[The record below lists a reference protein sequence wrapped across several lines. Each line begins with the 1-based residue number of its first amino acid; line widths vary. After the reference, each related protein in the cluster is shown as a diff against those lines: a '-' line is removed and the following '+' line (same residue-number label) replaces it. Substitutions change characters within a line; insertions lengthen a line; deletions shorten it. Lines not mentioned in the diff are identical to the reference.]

1 MTTIPVE
8 PGFVV
13 VVPLF
18 DNDGIAGL
26 AEHPVAAW
34 RIEADSGQRV
44 PIVDHDEVEDEID
57 VEEEIEKGRYAL
69 QHPDGSYHFA
79 DGERCDNEDAVVES
93 FEKRFAFEP
102 STRLTTD
109 RNATLFMVV
118 AFGIVVLMLWMG

>member
-1 MTTIPVE
+1 MTTIPAE
-8 PGFVV
+8 TGFVV
-13 VVPLF
+13 VIPLF

-34 RIEADSGQRV
+34 RIEADSGRRL
-44 PIVDHDEVEDEID
+44 PIIDHGEVEEEID
-57 VEEEIEKGRYAL
+57 VEEEIAEGRYAL

-79 DGERCDNEDAVVES
+79 DGERCDNEDAVIES
-93 FEKRFAFEP
+93 LERRLAGEP

>member
-1 MTTIPVE
+1 MTTIPAE
-8 PGFVV
+8 TGFVV
-13 VVPLF
+13 VIPLF

-34 RIEADSGQRV
+34 RIEADSGRRL
-44 PIVDHDEVEDEID
+44 PIIDHGEVEEEID
-57 VEEEIEKGRYAL
+57 VEEEIAEGRYAL
-69 QHPDGSYHFA
+69 QHPDGSYHLP

-93 FEKRFAFEP
+93 FEKRFAGEP
-102 STRLTTD
+102 SMRLTSD